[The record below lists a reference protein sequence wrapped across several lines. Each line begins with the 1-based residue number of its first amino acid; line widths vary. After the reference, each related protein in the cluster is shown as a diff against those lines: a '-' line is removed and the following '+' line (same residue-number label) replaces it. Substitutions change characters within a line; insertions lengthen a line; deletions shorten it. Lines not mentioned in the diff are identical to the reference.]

1 MRKYCLL
8 LLSLT
13 SLGTT
18 VASAQV
24 PPRLSLIES
33 YRRQD
38 STGQGSFHRN
48 GLFRELE
55 NSNSLAAQAGLDAE
69 PTQAEKA
76 GWTQSL
82 GEVLSMQFRANSM
95 FFASDNIFNTEE
107 DEITDTQFAQ
117 FVGVSLDA
125 QFNERWKLANSF
137 DQAWFLHGKAQNS
150 ANDFITST
158 FRQALS
164 YERLLLNDKVSM
176 TIPLSWQFSRLFNR
190 STGDRTLDSWTYGVA
205 TEFSWFL
212 KSWFIPTFS
221 YQYSYIDSG
230 SPQGFVGDKHKHDFN
245 LGLTFIPFEGK
256 RFFVIPSVQ
265 YAHEQFIDAAGRR
278 DNAWTPTLTV
288 SWQPL
293 DFLAVDAVGSY
304 TDSDSTLAGSNFD
317 ALTSTLFVRLF
328 YNW

>member
-1 MRKYCLL
+1 MSRFL
-8 LLSLT
+8 LLSIAVLT
-13 SLGTT
+13 LGAGL
-18 VASAQV
+18 VHAQV
-24 PPRLSLIES
+24 PPRNALIES

-38 STGQGSFHRN
+38 PTGRGSFHRF

-55 NSNSLAAQAGLDAE
+55 NSLAAEAGLATE
-69 PTQAEKA
+69 PTQEEKA
-76 GWTQSL
+76 GWKQSL
-82 GEVLSMQFRANSM
+82 GEILSMQFRANSM

-125 QFNERWKLANSF
+125 QFNDHWKLANSF
-137 DQAWFLHGKAQNS
+137 DQAWFIHGKGANS

-164 YERLLLNDKVSM
+164 YERLLFNDKVSM
-176 TIPLSWQFSRLFNR
+176 TVPLSWQFSRLFNR
-190 STGDRTLDSWTYGVA
+190 STGDRTLDTYTYGLA

-212 KSWFIPTFS
+212 KSWLIPTFS
-221 YQYSYIDSG
+221 YQYSYQDSG
-230 SPQGFVGDKHKHDFN
+230 SPQGPVPDKHKHDFN
-245 LGLTFIPFEGK
+245 LGFTFIPFEGK
-256 RFFVIPSVQ
+256 KFFIIPSVQ
-265 YAHEQFIDAAGRR
+265 YTHEQFVGLVRR
-278 DNAWTPTLTV
+278 DNAWTPTLTL

-304 TDSDSTLAGSNFD
+304 TDSDSTLQGSNFD
-317 ALTSTLFVRLF
+317 ALTGTVFVRLF